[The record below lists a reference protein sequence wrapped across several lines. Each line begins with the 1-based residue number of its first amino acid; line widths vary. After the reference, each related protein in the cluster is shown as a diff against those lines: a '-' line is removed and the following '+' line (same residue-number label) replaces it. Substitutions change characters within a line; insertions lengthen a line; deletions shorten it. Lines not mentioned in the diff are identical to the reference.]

1 MGHPLYHHENDG
13 WSYIIKYK
21 DIEAQLNKKNNKD
34 DLSKIKNLEGKKKDL
49 LVEKLMNEEEY
60 VVKRK
65 IMNVDYNSIQY
76 EENDHEDLI
85 SNFDDDAEL
94 IKKLL
99 DSQVEEEYEDFG
111 IHDDNLQIDYVIAN
125 PNGDDL
131 FNEVINMPKWD
142 SSDNIVI

>member
-1 MGHPLYHHENDG
+1 
-13 WSYIIKYK
+13 
-21 DIEAQLNKKNNKD
+21 
-34 DLSKIKNLEGKKKDL
+34 
-49 LVEKLMNEEEY
+49 
-60 VVKRK
+60 
-65 IMNVDYNSIQY
+65 MNVDYNSNQY
-76 EENDHEDLI
+76 EENDHEDMI

-99 DSQVEEEYEDFG
+99 DSQVEEEYEDLG
-111 IHDDNLQIDYVIAN
+111 IHDDNLQIDYDIAN

>member
-1 MGHPLYHHENDG
+1 
-13 WSYIIKYK
+13 
-21 DIEAQLNKKNNKD
+21 
-34 DLSKIKNLEGKKKDL
+34 
-49 LVEKLMNEEEY
+49 
-60 VVKRK
+60 
-65 IMNVDYNSIQY
+65 MNVDYNSIQY

-99 DSQVEEEYEDFG
+99 DSQVEEVYEDLG
-111 IHDDNLQIDYVIAN
+111 IHDDNLQIDYDIAN

>member
-1 MGHPLYHHENDG
+1 
-13 WSYIIKYK
+13 
-21 DIEAQLNKKNNKD
+21 
-34 DLSKIKNLEGKKKDL
+34 
-49 LVEKLMNEEEY
+49 
-60 VVKRK
+60 
-65 IMNVDYNSIQY
+65 MNVDYNSIQY

-111 IHDDNLQIDYVIAN
+111 IHDDNIQIDYVIAN

>member
-1 MGHPLYHHENDG
+1 
-13 WSYIIKYK
+13 
-21 DIEAQLNKKNNKD
+21 
-34 DLSKIKNLEGKKKDL
+34 
-49 LVEKLMNEEEY
+49 
-60 VVKRK
+60 
-65 IMNVDYNSIQY
+65 MNVDYNSIQY

-85 SNFDDDAEL
+85 SNFDDDTEL

-99 DSQVEEEYEDFG
+99 DSQVEEVYEDLG
-111 IHDDNLQIDYVIAN
+111 IHDDNLQIDYDIAN

>member
-1 MGHPLYHHENDG
+1 
-13 WSYIIKYK
+13 
-21 DIEAQLNKKNNKD
+21 
-34 DLSKIKNLEGKKKDL
+34 
-49 LVEKLMNEEEY
+49 
-60 VVKRK
+60 
-65 IMNVDYNSIQY
+65 MNVDYNSIQY

>member
-1 MGHPLYHHENDG
+1 
-13 WSYIIKYK
+13 
-21 DIEAQLNKKNNKD
+21 
-34 DLSKIKNLEGKKKDL
+34 
-49 LVEKLMNEEEY
+49 
-60 VVKRK
+60 
-65 IMNVDYNSIQY
+65 MNVDYNSIQY

-94 IKKLL
+94 IKKLF

-111 IHDDNLQIDYVIAN
+111 IHDDNLQIDYDIAN

-142 SSDNIVI
+142 SSDNIEI